1 MRVDH
6 DVTLDALLSHVGPA
20 VAAHPLALALG
31 ALVLPKAPLL
41 ALVGRQALAFWTSL
55 KIQVKTIA
63 AAAAGYFIQ
72 MGVRACG
79 LQSTSLPEMAL
90 GGWQDVT
97 VQLLYNYTQSKY
109 CLLWRQA
116 IPLFWPGLNY
126 KRIQPCFGD
135 VLYTRHT
142 LPARPENTSGY
153 KWIQPCFGDVC
164 TRVTPFWPCLKLQA
178 DTSGYSHALGM
189 FVRVSH
195 PFGHT

>member
-63 AAAAGYFIQ
+63 AAAAAAASYFIQ

-79 LQSTSLPEMAL
+79 LQIASLPEMAL

-97 VQLLYNYTQSKY
+97 IQLLYNYTQSKY

-126 KRIQPCFGD
+126 K
-135 VLYTRHT
+135 
-142 LPARPENTSGY
+142 
-153 KWIQPCFGDVC
+153 WIQPCFGDVC
-164 TRVTPFWPCLKLQA
+164 TRVTSFRPCLKLQA

-189 FVRVSH
+189 FIRVSH
-195 PFGHT
+195 PFGHA

>member
-63 AAAAGYFIQ
+63 AAAASYFIQ

-79 LQSTSLPEMAL
+79 LQIASLPEMAL

-97 VQLLYNYTQSKY
+97 IQLLYNYTQSKY

-126 KRIQPCFGD
+126 K
-135 VLYTRHT
+135 
-142 LPARPENTSGY
+142 
-153 KWIQPCFGDVC
+153 WIQPCFGDVC
-164 TRVTPFWPCLKLQA
+164 TRVTSFRPCLKLQA

-189 FVRVSH
+189 FIRVSH
-195 PFGHT
+195 PFGHA